1 MKIPNLKEIM
11 ISLTDFKKQL
21 SEIMT
26 TKQTKIIV
34 KNNEPT
40 TIVMPYDD
48 YVILNNNIDNFQ
60 NAINSVGESI
70 ILSNGVEVKVVVTVD
85 KKGNY
90 EDLVTKTYI
99 KMKTSG
105 EWKEHYSHSMS
116 APAYEQTLTT
126 QEIMEYYQ
134 QNKK

>member
-60 NAINSVGESI
+60 NEINSVGESI
-70 ILSNGVEVKVVVTVD
+70 ILSNGVEVKVVVTVE

-105 EWKEHYSHSMS
+105 EWKEHHSHSMS
-116 APAYEQTLTT
+116 APSYEQTLTT
-126 QEIMEYYQ
+126 QEIMENYQ

>member
-60 NAINSVGESI
+60 NEINSVGESI
-70 ILSNGVEVKVVVTVD
+70 ILSNGVEVKVVVTVE

-90 EDLVTKTYI
+90 EDLVTKMYI

-105 EWKEHYSHSMS
+105 EWKEHHSYSMS
-116 APAYEQTLTT
+116 APSYEQTLTT
-126 QEIMEYYQ
+126 QEIMENYQ